1 MTTLL
6 TGDDLA
12 VTQTRPGIH
21 WLDCGGHQILHVLEN
36 QIPGARSAA
45 S

>member
-21 WLDCGGHQILHVLEN
+21 WLDYGHQILHVLEN